1 MASYT
6 QGNCS
11 IHSDS
16 YRADLMEG
24 SSKMPQESSNSR
36 KYILSRFM
44 FPSLTV
50 LMSLTLNSISYASA
64 NIGNPANNL
73 EWTCIDHTHWK
84 NGKQDPGVIENSKFA
99 TLQFKNTKLTNN
111 VSQSTISFDSVR
123 VEITKGK
130 FKEFHFVLAIGHTAL
145 IGKTYKVRGDSF
157 TQVLNL
163 KYTIPKNKVSKLEL
177 NSSFTPVG
185 KIGSASNMYF
195 NCQPTSRW
203 NFMLEHLPQH
213 IIDGPISETESAETL
228 VK

>member
-1 MASYT
+1 
-6 QGNCS
+6 
-11 IHSDS
+11 
-16 YRADLMEG
+16 MEG
-24 SSKMPQESSNSR
+24 SSIMPQESSNSR
-36 KYILSRFM
+36 KYVFSRFIL
-44 FPSLTV
+44 PALTV

-73 EWTCIDHTHWK
+73 EWTCLDHTHWK
-84 NGKQDPGVIENSKFA
+84 NGTQDPGVIENSKFA

-130 FKEFHFVLAIGHTAL
+130 FKQFHLVLAIGHTAL
-145 IGKTYKVRGDSF
+145 IAKTYKVREDTF

-163 KYTIPKNKVSKLEL
+163 KYTVPKSKASKLEL

-185 KIGSASNMYF
+185 KFGNSSNMHF
-195 NCQPTSRW
+195 DCQPTSRW
-203 NFMLEHLPQH
+203 NFMLEHLPQP
-213 IIDGPISETESAETL
+213 IVDKPISDTESAETL